1 MKNNKENMI
10 LKKYTKISALF
21 ALIFCSLIYLVNK
34 PKLSIN
40 TDDIIKLIEESD
52 NLTDDE
58 KAFLINEEFFN
69 DLTYYISTS
78 GLENRTIDVLTDID
92 IVPYTA
98 EELKLR
104 NDRGY
109 HDKNISNDIHVRNY
123 NEEVTD
129 QVKDTVSHEF
139 IHKFQPHNRYHY
151 ISEAATVITN
161 EEYYNLVDES
171 YKKSVKRL
179 KVLMEI
185 IGPLPVW
192 DYVYTGDS
200 GMMEKV
206 FRDNLDENI
215 YMELLQL
222 LKTEPTLLGDESIN
236 NRIDEILKILY
247 FNMYYK
253 DINDNKIINAIYDDM
268 VISRKYFNVTDEED
282 IIASVMPFDEAIINN
297 EIGKKVSYK
306 QVKYLSE
313 DKYAELMKNGLS
325 NNQEISISYISDYNY
340 SFTYNNGI
348 SDGYV
353 LIDIN
358 GEFNQYKINEAI
370 ELGYLTR
377 KIELIEENN
386 IYDSEMLNNLLEN
399 GVELNYSWN
408 NELYSVDIRDGQLV
422 VLCKQYIPN
431 IFKSFNNQEIT
442 NEKIYL
448 KRNPIFN

>member
-1 MKNNKENMI
+1 MKNEKNV
-10 LKKYTKISALF
+10 KKYTKLSALF
-21 ALIFCSLIYLVNK
+21 AIVFCSLIYLVNK
-34 PKLSIN
+34 PKLSIE
-40 TDDIIKLIEESD
+40 TDDIVKIIEESG
-52 NLTDDE
+52 NLTDEE
-58 KAFLINEEFFN
+58 KEFLINEEFFN

-78 GLENRTIDVLTDID
+78 GLENRTIDMLKDMD
-92 IVPYTA
+92 IVPYTS
-98 EELKLR
+98 EELKVR

-109 HDKNISNDIHVRNY
+109 YDQKESNDIHVRNY
-123 NEEVTD
+123 NEEITD
-129 QVKDTVSHEF
+129 EVKDTVSHEF

-151 ISEAATVITN
+151 ISESTSIITD
-161 EEYYNLVDES
+161 EEYYNIKTDD
-171 YKKSVKRL
+171 YKSCVKRL

-185 IGPLPVW
+185 IGPLPIW

-200 GMMEKV
+200 GMMEKIFKENLNEDV
-206 FRDNLDENI
+206 FVEFK
-215 YMELLQL
+215 ELLR
-222 LKTEPTLLGDESIN
+222 TEPQSLGDESID
-236 NRIDEILKILY
+236 NRIDEILRILY
-247 FNMYYK
+247 FNMYY
-253 DINDNKIINAIYDDM
+253 DNIDNNKVINAIYDDM

-282 IIASVMPFDEAIINN
+282 IIASAIPFDEAIINN
-297 EIGKKVSYK
+297 ETGKKVSYK

-325 NNQEISISYISDYNY
+325 NNQEISISYVSDYNY

-399 GVELNYSWN
+399 GVGLNYSWN

-448 KRNPIFN
+448 KRNPMFN

>member
-1 MKNNKENMI
+1 MKNNNKKVI
-10 LKKYTKISALF
+10 AKKYTKLSALF

-78 GLENRTIDVLTDID
+78 GLENRTIDALTDID

-109 HDKNISNDIHVRNY
+109 YDKNISNDIHVRNY

-151 ISEAATVITN
+151 ISEPATVITN
-161 EEYYNLVDES
+161 EEYYNVDDES
-171 YKKSVKRL
+171 YKSCVKRL

-206 FRDNLDENI
+206 FRDNLDENVFN
-215 YMELLQL
+215 ELLQL
-222 LKTEPTLLGDESIN
+222 LRTEPMLLGDESIN
-236 NRIDEILKILY
+236 NRIDEIFRILY
-247 FNMYYK
+247 FNIYYK

-268 VISRKYFNVTDEED
+268 VISRRYFNVTENED
-282 IIASVMPFDEAIINN
+282 IIASVIPFDEAIINN

-306 QVKYLSE
+306 QVTYLSDE
-313 DKYAELMKNGLS
+313 KYAEMMKKGLG
-325 NNQEISISYISDYNY
+325 NNQEISISYVSDYNY

-353 LIDIN
+353 LIETD
-358 GEFNQYKINEAI
+358 GELNNYLINEAI

-377 KIELIEENN
+377 KISLIEEKS
-386 IYDSEMLNNLLEN
+386 IYDSDMLNKLLEN

-408 NELYSVDIRDGQLV
+408 NELYSLDMRDGKLV
-422 VLCKQYIPN
+422 VLCKEYVPN
-431 IFKSFNNQEIT
+431 IFQIFKEQEIT